1 MMVKCKDHIEIITI
15 NSVPTFFRHR
25 DGAWCPTLRILH
37 KYPSLLPKMR
47 TDTGAIKFV
56 LKGANIMCP
65 GFTSAGGR
73 MEAIEKCMP
82 VQIVAEGMES
92 VEKGMPVQI
101 VAE

>member
-1 MMVKCKDHIEIITI
+1 
-15 NSVPTFFRHR
+15 
-25 DGAWCPTLRILH
+25 LRLAH
-37 KYPSLLPKMR
+37 KYPSMMPKLR

-73 MEAIEKCMP
+73 MEK
-82 VQIVAEGMES
+82 

-101 VAE
+101 CAEGKETVMAIGITLMSTDDIENINKDVGVQNLNYLGDGLFKMEKI